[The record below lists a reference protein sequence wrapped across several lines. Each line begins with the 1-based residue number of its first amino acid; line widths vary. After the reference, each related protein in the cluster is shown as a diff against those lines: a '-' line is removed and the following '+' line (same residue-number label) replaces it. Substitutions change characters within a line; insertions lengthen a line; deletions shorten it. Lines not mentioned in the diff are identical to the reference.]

1 MMKNQLSFVCA
12 GILLALCSCRET
24 SQKTPEAEANP
35 DTLQEQ
41 SVPSQQP
48 ASTAESIIETWI
60 SRQNA
65 VKEQL
70 PSLTP
75 AQANQL
81 YEAYKKENDSLLTE
95 LATIEQPLLDSY
107 VSYHDATTGKIT
119 LPDSVRPTQNLL
131 SRTGIE
137 FWEVGEGFT
146 ELRAVPGFYQNLFGK
161 YLTSDYRE
169 YVATLAR
176 EDEKLFTADAGLVI
190 SFEELGQ
197 WIVVWENYLKKYPQS
212 QLSDEIKLKY
222 KTYQLMYLLGLDN
235 TPTMEYS
242 TGKLYPENIEEFK
255 RFSEKNPESYTTQLI
270 KIVLS
275 NEGTYENL
283 RNQIDQEQ
291 QKVIGL

>member
-1 MMKNQLSFVCA
+1 MKNQLSFVCS
-12 GILLALCSCRET
+12 GILLLLCSCRET
-24 SQKTPEAEANP
+24 SQQETEVKASP
-35 DTLQEQ
+35 DTLLVQAA
-41 SVPSQQP
+41 SSGQP
-48 ASTAESIIETWI
+48 ALTTGHIIETWLA
-60 SRQNA
+60 RQKA
-65 VKEQL
+65 VKEKL

-81 YEAYKKENDSLLTE
+81 YVSYKKENDSILAE
-95 LATIEQPLLDSY
+95 LATLEQPLLDSY
-107 VSYHDATTGKIT
+107 VSYHDATGKII
-119 LPDSVRPTQNLL
+119 LPDSVRPTHNLL
-131 SRTGIE
+131 SRAGIE
-137 FWEVGEGFT
+137 FWKIGEGFT
-146 ELRAVPGFYQNLFGK
+146 ELRTVPGFYQNLFDK

-169 YVATLAR
+169 YVAIIAR

-242 TGKLYPENIEEFK
+242 TGKLYPENIAEFK
-255 RFSEKNPESYTTQLI
+255 RFSEKNPDSYTIQLI

-275 NEGTYENL
+275 NEDTYENL
-283 RNQIDQEQ
+283 RNRIDQEQ
-291 QKVIGL
+291 QKEIGL